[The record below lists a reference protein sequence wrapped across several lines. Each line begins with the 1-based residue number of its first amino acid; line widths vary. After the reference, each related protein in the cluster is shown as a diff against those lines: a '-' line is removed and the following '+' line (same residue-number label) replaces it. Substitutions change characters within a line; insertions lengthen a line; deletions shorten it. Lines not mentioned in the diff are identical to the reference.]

1 VSAKSA
7 AVLGLGLGVLIAS
20 PLIGVGCVLLADLL
34 TDWHHRHNGS
44 RDWARRDW
52 RKG

>member
-1 VSAKSA
+1 VSARSA

-34 TDWHHRHNGS
+34 TDWHCKRGGM
-44 RDWARRDW
+44 REWARRDW
-52 RKG
+52 RK